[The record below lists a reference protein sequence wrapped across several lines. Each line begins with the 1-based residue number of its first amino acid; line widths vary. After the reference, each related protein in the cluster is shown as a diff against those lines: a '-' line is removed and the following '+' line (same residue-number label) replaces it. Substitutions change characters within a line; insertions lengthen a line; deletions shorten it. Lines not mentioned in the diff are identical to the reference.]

1 MIDIAGFSTFNSIGS
16 MPDNLKKNPQLL
28 WMMPAGT
35 PFPLEMNIVL
45 CRRKG
50 HVSIKPASKVS
61 VEKFAKVMSVAHCS
75 THFHA
80 GTSMA

>member
-1 MIDIAGFSTFNSIGS
+1 MIDIAGFSTYNSLPD

-45 CRRKG
+45 DRNTG
-50 HVSIKPASKVS
+50 HASIKPASKVS
-61 VEKFAKVMSVAHCS
+61 VKRFAKVMSVAHCS